1 MSGSTDGHRM
11 SRDVADGQ
19 FWAAARLLDDAGPRR
34 RARHRAE
41 QQAWSAIPVGRVG
54 ALAVS
59 LGIGLA
65 VAHAATGVAAAS
77 EGETESSVTSPSTPS
92 ADTDATSGTDPRD
105 AGKSRNAE
113 DADNAAESSDQDT
126 ASTPRRWRLV
136 LDGPRRGKHADADET
151 RDAETAV
158 ETDVEAVTA
167 TDLDSDTEESAGSDA
182 EAVSPLATT
191 PRKRIFARDPGPAPQ
206 AASVEAAPVE
216 TVSLQAPTTP
226 DVAPLSDSTTPA
238 SSPVDDALLA
248 YVRRLINHTLF
259 NKTPVVRS
267 VTTEQL
273 VTGQVVVRIDAYDPN
288 DDPLTYTI
296 EQPSGGLVVRNPL
309 DGTFLFTP
317 TTPVLGNPRPVEFT
331 VVVSDSSVD
340 LPGLLNVLHSIARL
354 IGLAQADTYRQ
365 TVAFT
370 VDPLVQLPP
379 SLLAT
384 PALPYVV
391 KSDPVKLLSAAAIVD
406 PDSTRLQSVT
416 VAIAAGKQIGDV
428 LGYTAPSD
436 SVITPVFSD
445 DNRSVTLSGLASL
458 ADYEAA
464 LKAIT
469 FSATK
474 LGLATRA
481 IEITLTDEQGVQNL
495 IPAGVLLLLL
505 PAIQLP
511 PSLFAVGG
519 GPFRLG
525 GDPVKL
531 LSIAEIT
538 DLDSSSLQSVTVS
551 LSDGKQT
558 GDALSYTAPAD
569 SQITATFSDDN
580 RSVTLTGPG
589 TLADYE
595 MALKSITYSATQFGL
610 GLRTVNVSLTDADG
624 VDSLLPATFV
634 IGVLPAIVVE
644 LPLTVAPVG
653 LPIHTIGKP
662 PVKLLSSV
670 LITNADGGNL
680 TGATIVIGTGRLS
693 GDKLFYTAPEGST
706 IDVSRPNDWTV
717 VLTGLA
723 SVDDYAAALQGISF
737 SATQVGLTR
746 SVTITATEQDGDT
759 TPVPGVVFA
768 NTIAPLRPL
777 LTVLSLPPTYT
788 LGKPGITVASN
799 VEIGDLDSTVL
810 TGATVKITGGRE
822 VGDLL
827 SFAAIDGN
835 PVSAAWNGTDTLT
848 LSGTATLAQY
858 EAALEAVTFAA
869 TGGAGLLE
877 TRTVTIDVTDDS
889 GVGTLLPATVL
900 VGVKNPDRPSI
911 ATVGATIVKVGN
923 TVKPITSATILD
935 SDSTMLTG
943 ATLAITAGFRSGD
956 TLGYTA
962 INGNPVTASYNSSTG
977 VLTLSGTATIAQY
990 KQALEAVTF
999 KATQLGVLPTRTI
1012 TVNVLDDSNL
1022 SALIAGLVLTTVSF
1036 I

>member
-1 MSGSTDGHRM
+1 MSGKPVGHRR
-11 SRDVADGQ
+11 SRNDAGGQ
-19 FWAAARLLDDAGPRR
+19 FWAAASLLDDDGVTRI
-34 RARHRAE
+34 ARHRAE
-41 QQAWSAIPVGRVG
+41 PERLPIPVGRVG

-65 VAHAATGVAAAS
+65 IAHSATGVAAAS
-77 EGETESSVTSPSTPS
+77 EDETESSVSSTANTAQETPRRERDATADADATKPGTARGPKTAD
-92 ADTDATSGTDPRD
+92 ADTDVT
-105 AGKSRNAE
+105 AE
-113 DADNAAESSDQDT
+113 AA
-126 ASTPRRWRLV
+126 AAPRRWQLRF
-136 LDGPRRGKHADADET
+136 DGPRRGSHTDESPDT
-151 RDAETAV
+151 DTDPVVTAV
-158 ETDVEAVTA
+158 DTEQIA
-167 TDLDSDTEESAGSDA
+167 DSDEVA
-182 EAVSPLATT
+182 ATPVT
-191 PRKRIFARDPGPAPQ
+191 TAPRKRIFARVPDAAPQ
-206 AASVEAAPVE
+206 TAPSEV
-216 TVSLQAPTTP
+216 VSLQQPVTTET
-226 DVAPLSDSTTPA
+226 VAPLTDTTTPA

-288 DDPLTYTI
+288 DDPLTYEI
-296 EQPSGGLVVRNPL
+296 VQPSGGGLVVRNPL
-309 DGTFLFTP
+309 DGSFLYTP
-317 TTPVLGNPRPVEFT
+317 TTPVIGNPRPVEFT

-340 LPGLLNVLHSIARL
+340 LPGLLSLLHTVARV
-354 IGLAQADTYRQ
+354 IGLAQADSYRQ

-379 SLLAT
+379 SVLAT
-384 PALPYVV
+384 PGLPYVV
-391 KSDPVKLLSAAAIVD
+391 KSAPVKLLSAAAILD

-416 VAIAAGKQIGDV
+416 VAIAGGKQIGDA

-436 SVITPVFSD
+436 STIDPAFSD
-445 DNRSVTLSGLASL
+445 DNRTVTLSGLASL

-474 LGLATRA
+474 LGLATRSVQ
-481 IEITLTDEQGVQNL
+481 ITLTDEQGVES
-495 IPAGVLLLLL
+495 LL
-505 PAIQLP
+505 PAVVLLALLPAVQFP

-531 LSIAEIT
+531 LSVAEIT
-538 DLDSSSLQSVTVS
+538 DVDSPSLTSVTVS
-551 LSDGKQT
+551 LGAGAQS
-558 GDALSYTAPAD
+558 GDALSY
-569 SQITATFSDDN
+569 SGSGGITPVFSDDHQTL
-580 RSVTLTGPG
+580 TLTGPG
-589 TLADYE
+589 TLAE
-595 MALKSITYSATQFGL
+595 FEAALKDITFTATQLGL
-610 GLRTVNVSLTDADG
+610 GLRTVNVTLTDADG
-624 VDSLLPATFV
+624 VDSLLPATFA

-653 LPIHTIGKP
+653 APIHTIGKP
-662 PVKLLSSV
+662 PMKLISSV
-670 LITNADGGNL
+670 LIANADGGNL
-680 TGATIVIGTGRLS
+680 TGATIVIATGRLT
-693 GDKLFYTAPEGST
+693 GDKLTYTAPADST
-706 IDVSRPNDWTV
+706 IQISRPNDWTIQ
-717 VLTGLA
+717 LSGLA
-723 SVDDYAAALQGISF
+723 TVEQYAEALEAISF

-746 SVTITATEQDGDT
+746 SVTITVTEEDGDT
-759 TPVPGVVFA
+759 SPVPGVVFA

-777 LTVLSLPPTYT
+777 LTILSLPPTYT
-788 LGKPGITVASN
+788 LGKPGVKVAPT

-827 SFAAIDGN
+827 SFAQIDGN
-835 PVSAAWNGTDTLT
+835 PVTATWNGTDTLT

-858 EAALEAVTFAA
+858 EAALEAVTFTA

-877 TRTVTIDVTDDS
+877 TRTVTIDLVDDS

-900 VGVKNPDRPSI
+900 VGVKNPDRPTI
-911 ATVGATIVKVGN
+911 ATVGATIVKVNN

-935 SDSTMLTG
+935 SDSAMLTG
-943 ATLAITAGFRSGD
+943 ASVAITAGFRTGD
-956 TLGYTA
+956 TLAYA
-962 INGNPVTASYNSSTG
+962 PINGNPVAATYNPSTG
-977 VLTLSGTATIAQY
+977 VLTLTGSATIAQY

-1012 TVNVLDDSNL
+1012 TVNVTDDSNL
-1022 SALIAGLVLTTVSF
+1022 SALVAGLVLTTVSL